1 MGAVLELLPTTGVG
15 FACQRLGVSRAT
27 FHRHHPTEGPASAG
41 LPTEVAVVPVQ
52 PIVPPEPAERCRS
65 FRGLSTVEEQ
75 AVLDCLHSE
84 RFKDCAPAA
93 IVATLLD
100 ENVYH
105 CSTRTMYRILQKHSE
120 TRERRAHR
128 IHPVYAK
135 PELVANGPNEVW
147 SWDITKL
154 RGPVKHSYFHLY
166 VIIDIYSRYVV
177 GWTVQERESEEVA
190 RDFIKETI
198 LKYDIPPGQ
207 LLLHADRG
215 KVMRSGLVS
224 TLLENLTVSRTHS
237 RPYVSNDN
245 PYSESQFRTLKY
257 RPGFPD
263 RFGCCQ
269 DSRAFCHQFFPWY
282 NQQHR
287 HSGIAMLTPDMVHF
301 GHAKEVLA
309 KQQAVMNTAYQLHP
323 ERFVR
328 HAPKLKLPPLQVW
341 IIPPQSAGEQT
352 PKLH

>member
-1 MGAVLELLPTTGVG
+1 MNAVLELIPTTGVA
-15 FACQRLGVSRAT
+15 FACQGLGVSRAS
-27 FHRHHPTEGPASAG
+27 FHRHHSIKGPAAAGPPRNKSAG
-41 LPTEVAVVPVQ
+41 QPVATAPLEPVER
-52 PIVPPEPAERCRS
+52 PPS
-65 FRGLSTVEEQ
+65 FRALSTQEEQ

-84 RFKDCAPAA
+84 RFQDCAPAA

-100 ENVYH
+100 DGIYH
-105 CSTRTMYRILQKHSE
+105 CSTRTMYRILERHEE
-120 TRERRAHR
+120 TRERRDHR

-135 PELVANGPNEVW
+135 PELMCNGPNQVW

-166 VIIDIYSRYVV
+166 VILDIYSRYVV
-177 GWTVQERESEEVA
+177 GWTVQQRESDDIA
-190 RDFIKETI
+190 RDFIEETI

-215 KVMRSGLVS
+215 KVMRSKLVS
-224 TLLENLTVSRTHS
+224 TLLEDLNVSKTHN

-263 RFGCCQ
+263 RFGCCE
-269 DSRAFCHQFFPWY
+269 DGRAFCHHFFPWY
-282 NQQHR
+282 NQRHR
-287 HSGIAMLTPDMVHF
+287 HSGLGMLTPEMVHF
-301 GHAKEVLA
+301 GQTKEVLA
-309 KQQAVMNTAYQLHP
+309 KQQVVLDAAYNLHP

-328 HAPKLKLPPLQVW
+328 HAPKLKSPPLQVW
-341 IIPPQSAGEQT
+341 INPPASAGEQT
-352 PKLH
+352 PKPH